1 MRFADIMG
9 NGHVRVGLASA
20 GGESLKAVAFR
31 AAEAPLGQAL
41 LAARGKPLHVAG
53 TLSLDHW
60 QGSARP
66 QLRILDA
73 AAADGR
79 V

>member
-1 MRFADIMG
+1 
-9 NGHVRVGLASA
+9 VRVSLASA
-20 GGESLKAVAFR
+20 GGGNLKAIAFR

-53 TLSLDHW
+53 TLTLDHW
-60 QGSARP
+60 GGAARP

-73 AAADGR
+73 AEPDAR
-79 V
+79 F